1 MRVLSECAGLTAMI
15 ALLTTTGLVAA
26 TSNAQAARM
35 SHHAD
40 AYGDL
45 PPADAWAPSN
55 VQLYAP
61 GGPERYFELAIED
74 AS

>member
-1 MRVLSECAGLTAMI
+1 
-15 ALLTTTGLVAA
+15 LVAT